1 MAKRTK
7 LKAGCGLVS
16 VFLVGVFCGAF
27 VLFFLLV
34 KVVPLSEG
42 WRDEESK
49 EFVLNHLANRL
60 KLTDEQFE
68 KIRPIAF
75 SALDERYARR
85 KVYVDADIAI
95 TGKAFEE
102 MREILDDAQEK
113 KAEEM
118 FENWKKGKERFL
130 LGEGEVKVE

>member
-60 KLTDEQFE
+60 KLTDEQIE

>member
-1 MAKRTK
+1 M
-7 LKAGCGLVS
+7 
-16 VFLVGVFCGAF
+16 FCGAF

-60 KLTDEQFE
+60 KLTDEQIE

>member
-60 KLTDEQFE
+60 KLTDEQIE

-118 FENWKKGKERFL
+118 FGNWKKGKERFL
-130 LGEGEVKVE
+130 LGEGEVKVK